1 MGSLSQK
8 AFFIGDWKVSPT
20 EGLLLRGDD
29 VVHLEPKAMELLVY
43 LAQRQGEVVAR
54 EDIEKDVWGGT
65 LVSYDSITS
74 TVIKLRKALQ
84 DNARE
89 PDYIATIPKRGYE
102 LIASVGEQDDPGTN
116 EGTGSIGLQNT
127 KKFSWYLLFV
137 GFLVVAVG
145 VAWFVMSASVDPVV
159 IDESNVAPISKDN
172 VDFQTFET
180 PSIAVLPFDNISG
193 DPAQEYFANGITRDL
208 ITELSRIS
216 ELTVISKD
224 STFLLKDDTLDR
236 IRQELGVDYVL
247 KGSVRRDAK
256 QIRINT
262 QLIETHSGRHL
273 WGEHFDATLD
283 DTFSVQDAITEQIA
297 GVLKIHFST
306 GQGSTVA
313 RYFPSIEAYDLFL
326 QGLDFYGRRSFED
339 LEQAKSY
346 FQQAINLD
354 PNFARAY
361 ANLGLIHLRHAID
374 GWEINT
380 QGELDKAK
388 SLALQALQ
396 LNDQLAEIHF
406 VNAFVNLYQRDYES
420 AIRGLGKALDLR
432 PSYADGYAMLAWVLH
447 FSARPEHAE
456 INLKR
461 AILLNPKTPTAYLL
475 VQGEGE
481 FIQGH
486 YIDAIS
492 TLESALE
499 KNPINPRTQIVLAA
513 SYAQANRIDDANWII
528 DQLLAH
534 HPKVTIT
541 RLQNAFPF
549 RDDKQIQQF
558 QEGLRKAG
566 LPE

>member
-1 MGSLSQK
+1 MAEIEKPKEMELNQPFTLGEWLVDPVADRVSK
-8 AFFIGDWKVSPT
+8 GDQSVK
-20 EGLLLRGDD
+20 
-29 VVHLEPKAMELLVY
+29 LEPRVMDVLVY
-43 LAQRQGEVVAR
+43 LASRPGQIASREELETSVWAGIVVGYEA
-54 EDIEKDVWGGT
+54 
-65 LVSYDSITS
+65 LTS
-74 TVIKLRKALQ
+74 TMLKLRKAL
-84 DNARE
+84 DDDPRH
-89 PDYIATIPKRGYE
+89 PRYIETVSKRGYR
-102 LIASVGEQDDPGTN
+102 LIAEVHPINEIAPQVGANIQTEQYPRESFFIKRGKQLFSAFIIITIIMGALIWFRVPEDVDKHHLDTEPFVSV
-116 EGTGSIGLQNT
+116 
-127 KKFSWYLLFV
+127 
-137 GFLVVAVG
+137 
-145 VAWFVMSASVDPVV
+145 
-159 IDESNVAPISKDN
+159 
-172 VDFQTFET
+172 
-180 PSIAVLPFDNISG
+180 AVLPFDNISG
-193 DPAQEYFANGITRDL
+193 DPAQQYYANGITNDL

-273 WGEHFDATLD
+273 WGEHFDASLD

-346 FQQAINLD
+346 FQQALNLD

-380 QGELDKAK
+380 QGEFDKAR

-432 PSYADGYAMLAWVLH
+432 PSYADGYALLAWVLH
-447 FSARPEHAE
+447 FSGRPEHAE

-461 AILLNPKTPTAYLL
+461 AILLNPITPVGYLL

-481 FIQGH
+481 FIEGH
-486 YIDAIS
+486 YADAIT

-499 KNPINPRTQIVLAA
+499 KNPINPRTQAVLAA
-513 SYAQANRIDDANWII
+513 SYAQANRVDDATWII

-541 RLQNAFPF
+541 RLRNAFPF
-549 RDDKQIQQF
+549 RDEKQIQQF

>member
-1 MGSLSQK
+1 MAEIEKPKEMELNQPFTLGEWLVDPVADRVSK
-8 AFFIGDWKVSPT
+8 GDQSVK
-20 EGLLLRGDD
+20 
-29 VVHLEPKAMELLVY
+29 LEPRVMDVLVY
-43 LAQRQGEVVAR
+43 LASRPGQIASREELETSVWAGIVVGYEA
-54 EDIEKDVWGGT
+54 
-65 LVSYDSITS
+65 LTS
-74 TVIKLRKALQ
+74 TMLKLRKAL
-84 DNARE
+84 DDDPRH
-89 PDYIATIPKRGYE
+89 PRYIETVSKRGYR
-102 LIASVGEQDDPGTN
+102 LIAEVHPINEIAPQVGANIQTEQYPPESFFIKRGKQLFSAFIIITIIMGALIWFRVPEDVDKHHLDTEPFVSV
-116 EGTGSIGLQNT
+116 
-127 KKFSWYLLFV
+127 
-137 GFLVVAVG
+137 
-145 VAWFVMSASVDPVV
+145 
-159 IDESNVAPISKDN
+159 
-172 VDFQTFET
+172 
-180 PSIAVLPFDNISG
+180 AVLPFDNISG
-193 DPAQEYFANGITRDL
+193 DPAQQYYANGITNDL

-283 DTFSVQDAITEQIA
+283 DTFSVQDAITEKIA

-306 GQGSTVA
+306 GQDSTVA

-346 FQQAINLD
+346 FQQALNLD

-380 QGELDKAK
+380 QGEFDKAK

-406 VNAFVNLYQRDYES
+406 VDAFVNLYQRDYES

-432 PSYADGYAMLAWVLH
+432 PSYADGYALLAWVLH
-447 FSARPEHAE
+447 FSGRPEHAE

-461 AILLNPKTPTAYLL
+461 AILLNPITPVGYLL

-481 FIQGH
+481 FIEGH
-486 YIDAIS
+486 YADAIT

-499 KNPINPRTQIVLAA
+499 KNPINPRTQAVLAA
-513 SYAQANRIDDANWII
+513 SYAQANRVDDATWII

-541 RLQNAFPF
+541 RLRNAFPF
-549 RDDKQIQQF
+549 RDEKQIQQF

>member
-1 MGSLSQK
+1 MAEIEKPKEMELNQPFTLGEWLVDPVADRVSK
-8 AFFIGDWKVSPT
+8 GDQSVK
-20 EGLLLRGDD
+20 
-29 VVHLEPKAMELLVY
+29 LEPRVMDVLVY
-43 LAQRQGEVVAR
+43 LASRPGQIASREELETSVWAGIVVGYEA
-54 EDIEKDVWGGT
+54 
-65 LVSYDSITS
+65 LTS
-74 TVIKLRKALQ
+74 TMLKLRKAL
-84 DNARE
+84 DDDPRH
-89 PDYIATIPKRGYE
+89 PRYIETVSKRGYR
-102 LIASVGEQDDPGTN
+102 LIAEVHPINEIAPQVGANIQTEQYPPESFFIKRGKQLFSAFIIITIIMGALIWFSVPEDVDKHHLDTEP
-116 EGTGSIGLQNT
+116 
-127 KKFSWYLLFV
+127 FV
-137 GFLVVAVG
+137 
-145 VAWFVMSASVDPVV
+145 SV
-159 IDESNVAPISKDN
+159 
-172 VDFQTFET
+172 
-180 PSIAVLPFDNISG
+180 AVLPFDNISG
-193 DPAQEYFANGITRDL
+193 DPAQQYYANGITNDL

-283 DTFSVQDAITEQIA
+283 DTFSVQDAITEKIA

-306 GQGSTVA
+306 GQDSTVA

-346 FQQAINLD
+346 FQQALNLD

-380 QGELDKAK
+380 QGEFDKAK

-406 VNAFVNLYQRDYES
+406 VDAFVNLYQRDYES

-432 PSYADGYAMLAWVLH
+432 PSYADGYALLAWVLH
-447 FSARPEHAE
+447 FSGRPEHAE

-461 AILLNPKTPTAYLL
+461 AILLNPITPVGYLL

-481 FIQGH
+481 FIEGH
-486 YIDAIS
+486 YADAIT

-499 KNPINPRTQIVLAA
+499 KNPINPRTQAVLAA
-513 SYAQANRIDDANWII
+513 SYAQANRIDDATWII

-541 RLQNAFPF
+541 RLRNAFPF
-549 RDDKQIQQF
+549 RDEKQIQQF

>member
-1 MGSLSQK
+1 MAEIEKPKEMELNQPFTLGEWLVDPVADRVSK
-8 AFFIGDWKVSPT
+8 GDQSVK
-20 EGLLLRGDD
+20 
-29 VVHLEPKAMELLVY
+29 LEPRVMDVLVY
-43 LAQRQGEVVAR
+43 LASRPGQIASREELETSVWAGIVVGYEA
-54 EDIEKDVWGGT
+54 
-65 LVSYDSITS
+65 LTS
-74 TVIKLRKALQ
+74 TMLKLRKAL
-84 DNARE
+84 DDDPRH
-89 PDYIATIPKRGYE
+89 PRYIETVSKRGYR
-102 LIASVGEQDDPGTN
+102 LIAEVHPINEIAPQVGANIQTEQYPPESFFIKRGKQLFSAFIIITIIMGALIWFRVPEDVDKHHLDTEPFVSV
-116 EGTGSIGLQNT
+116 
-127 KKFSWYLLFV
+127 
-137 GFLVVAVG
+137 
-145 VAWFVMSASVDPVV
+145 
-159 IDESNVAPISKDN
+159 
-172 VDFQTFET
+172 
-180 PSIAVLPFDNISG
+180 AVLPFDNISG
-193 DPAQEYFANGITRDL
+193 DPAQQYYANGITNDL

-283 DTFSVQDAITEQIA
+283 DTFSVQDAITEKIA
-297 GVLKIHFST
+297 GVLEIHFST
-306 GQGSTVA
+306 GQDSTVA

-346 FQQAINLD
+346 FQQALNLD

-380 QGELDKAK
+380 QGEFDKAR

-406 VNAFVNLYQRDYES
+406 VDAFVNLYQRDYES

-432 PSYADGYAMLAWVLH
+432 PSYADGYALLAWVLH
-447 FSARPEHAE
+447 FSGRPEHAE

-461 AILLNPKTPTAYLL
+461 AILLNPITPVGYLL

-481 FIQGH
+481 FIEGH
-486 YIDAIS
+486 YADAIT

-499 KNPINPRTQIVLAA
+499 KNPINPRTQAVLAA
-513 SYAQANRIDDANWII
+513 SYAQANRVDDATWII

-541 RLQNAFPF
+541 RLRNAFPF
-549 RDDKQIQQF
+549 RDEKQIQQF